1 MPKYP
6 FEASFDEILK
16 DSEKYIDAVFSSLE
30 SEFLIMPKG
39 AGFIEYPVF
48 ERGYEALKTATRGKV
63 FTLKTLN
70 QLVEHTRLK
79 GFKTS

>member
-16 DSEKYIDAVFSSLE
+16 DPERYISAVFSCLE

-39 AGFIEYPVF
+39 TGLAVAVNSRRY
-48 ERGYEALKTATRGKV
+48 LKRTWPYKIKYAIISI
-63 FTLKTLN
+63 N
-70 QLVEHTRLK
+70 
-79 GFKTS
+79 